1 MAKVLVVDDEHSQA
15 EVLTMLLTLE
25 GFEVAVAF
33 NGKEALAQLDRVQP
47 DLIVTDYMMPLM
59 NGGEMAK
66 LVRAVPLHSKVP
78 IVMTSATDV
87 KQVEQHSEHYDA
99 FLRKPYLWD
108 ESLRDHPTFVAF
120 AGKCLRSRSN

>member
-15 EVLTMLLTLE
+15 EILLMLLSLE
-25 GFEVAVAF
+25 GFEVVVAS

-66 LVRAVPLHSKVP
+66 LVRAAPLHSKVP
-78 IVMTSATDV
+78 IVMTSATDAE
-87 KQVEQHSEHYDA
+87 QVEQHAEHYDA
-99 FLRKPYLWD
+99 FLRKPYLWND
-108 ESLRDHPTFVAF
+108 LF
-120 AGKCLRSRSN
+120 AIIRRLLAPLQGT